1 LLDILYSQLAR
12 SRRRYY
18 ERRPHLRRRLAAPVI
33 SIGNLTVGGSGKTPL
48 AGEIARMLL
57 DLGERPS
64 ILSRGY
70 ARQRPSDGVVIVSDG
85 RETKT
90 DVAHAGDE
98 PFMLAHAVPGACV
111 LVSASRYLAGRLA
124 ETQLGCTVHILDD
137 GFQHFPLMRDIDLLL
152 TPETLDD
159 AHTLPF
165 GRFRE
170 PIDAARAADA
180 LLVPVTDG
188 PDVAAMSDRLKVK
201 PAFAFTRSLGEPR
214 VIADGRSHRLRQGS
228 GESAEA
234 LRAEAERTGPAYVGP
249 ILSDGPAQRL
259 DGPPMRAF
267 AFAGIARPERF
278 YGDLE
283 RSGWQLTGSR
293 SFPDHHPYMS
303 EEIEQISRTA
313 RDTGADVILTTEKD
327 AVRLPK
333 KVPGTFLELPVASVP
348 LYVSVEPAFHLWLG
362 DRLRVLRGDRS

>member
-70 ARQRPSDGVVIVSDG
+70 ARQRPSDGVVVVSDG
-85 RETKT
+85 HGTKT

-98 PFMLAHAVPGACV
+98 PFMLAHAVPAACV

-137 GFQHFPLMRDIDLLL
+137 GFQHFQLTRDIDLLV
-152 TPETLDD
+152 TPETLGDV
-159 AHTLPF
+159 HTLPF

-170 PIDAARAADA
+170 PVDAARAADA
-180 LLVPVTDG
+180 LLVPVTGG
-188 PDVAAMSDRLKVK
+188 PDVAAMSDRLNVK
-201 PAFAFTRSLGEPR
+201 PAFAFSRRLGEPQ
-214 VIADGRSHRLRQGS
+214 VIADGP
-228 GESAEA
+228 
-234 LRAEAERTGPAYVGP
+234 TYVGP
-249 ILSDGPAQRL
+249 ILLDGPSQPEPWRRRL

-278 YGDLE
+278 YADLE
-283 RSGWQLTGSR
+283 RSGWQLTGR
-293 SFPDHHPYMS
+293 RTFPDHHPYIWR
-303 EEIEQISRTA
+303 EIEQVSRMA

-327 AVRLPK
+327 AVRMSK
-333 KVPGTFLELPVASVP
+333 KIPGTLLDLPMASVP
-348 LYVSVEPAFHLWLG
+348 LHVSVEPAFRAWLS
-362 DRLRVLRGDRS
+362 DRLRVVRSDRG